1 MLHERIYLD
10 KNDERVY
17 IDTYVANDK
26 SFKRNAILVIPGGGY
41 GQVCPEREGE
51 PVALAYMA
59 HGFNAFVLN
68 YRTGG
73 KDDLYPKQLLD
84 AGRAIMYIKK
94 NSVRFGIDPARVF
107 TVGFSA
113 GGHLAGSCATM
124 YNLPE
129 IREALGISGEENKP
143 RAAVLAYPVVT
154 ANTAVTN
161 RKTFENLLGKPF
173 NTLTAEERKKFSL
186 ETALDENSTPMFI
199 WHTVEDSCVPL
210 DGTLLLIQA
219 AKNAG
224 VNVAAHIYPYGP
236 HAIALG
242 NKITEYG
249 IENSNQPL
257 AERWL
262 SDSVEWINTLQ

>member
-26 SFKRNAILVIPGGGY
+26 SYKRNAILVIPGGGY
-41 GQVCPEREGE
+41 GVVCPEREGE
-51 PVALAYMA
+51 PVAFAYVA

-68 YRTGG
+68 YRVGG
-73 KDDLYPKQLLD
+73 KDDLYPKQLID

-94 NSVRFGIDPARVF
+94 NAVRFGIDPERVF

-113 GGHLAGSCATM
+113 GGHLSGSCAIM
-124 YNLPE
+124 YDAPE
-129 IREALGISGEENKP
+129 VREALGITGEENKP
-143 RAAVLAYPVVT
+143 CGAILAYPVVS
-154 ANTAVTN
+154 ANTDVTN
-161 RKTFENLLGKPF
+161 KKTFENLLGKPF
-173 NTLTAEERKKFSL
+173 AKLTDDERRKFSL
-186 ETALDENSTPMFI
+186 ETALDENSVPMFI
-199 WHTVEDSCVPL
+199 WHTAEDRIVPL

-224 VNVAAHIYPYGP
+224 VNVTAHIYPYGP

-249 IENSNQPL
+249 IENSCQPL

-262 SDSVEWINTLQ
+262 SDSVNWINTL